1 MGAISLDDV
10 TKVYDPVGE
19 AVVAVE
25 DLDIDI
31 KDGEFLVLVGPSGC
45 GKSTTLRMVAGLES
59 ITDGTVSIGG
69 GVVNDAPPKERNIAM
84 VFQNYALYPHMT
96 VRENIGFGLKYS
108 SDLEKA
114 DRRERAEEAAEMM
127 GIEELLDDTP
137 DQLSGGQQQR
147 VALGRAIVRE
157 PEAFLFDEPLSNLD
171 AKLRTRMRTEIARLQ
186 RELGVTSIYV
196 THDQAE
202 AMTMGDRIAV
212 MNEGELQQI
221 GVPNEV
227 YKHPENRFV
236 AGFIGSP
243 RMNFIEATLDSR
255 AGSSVLVDRAGNGE
269 CLHYEVTE
277 SIRDGPDLEPGDD
290 VTVGVRPE
298 DLHVST
304 GEVDDDTGS
313 CRRPSTSWNRWAVT
327 TSSPSTS
334 AIKSGSRGSTRRSV
348 RRAGHLSPHRSI
360 PTRSTCS
367 RRTAGRSSPRG
378 STRSRSTIP
387 SRRRRRCEATTG
399 AFRNP
404 K

>member
-10 TKVYDPVGE
+10 TKAYDPVGE

-25 DLDIDI
+25 DLNIDI

-59 ITDGTVSIGG
+59 ITEGTISIGG
-69 GVVNDAPPKERNIAM
+69 EVVNDAPPKERNIAM

-108 SDLEKA
+108 SDLGKA
-114 DRRERAEEAAEMM
+114 DRRERAEEVAEMM

-186 RELGVTSIYV
+186 RELGVTSVYV

-212 MNEGELQQI
+212 INDGELQQI

-227 YKHPENRFV
+227 YEHPENRFV

-269 CLHYEVTE
+269 CLYYEVTE
-277 SIRDGPDLEPGDD
+277 SIMDGSDLEPGDD

-304 GEVDDDTGS
+304 GEVDDDHRVLQATVDVVEPMGS
-313 CRRPSTSWNRWAVT
+313 DNFITVDVGDQKWVARVDSSFSPPSGTSVT
-327 TSSPSTS
+327 ASFDPYALHLFAADGRT
-334 AIKSGSRGSTRRSV
+334 IKSQGIDEKSFHDSESAT
-348 RRAGHLSPHRSI
+348 
-360 PTRSTCS
+360 PTM
-367 RRTAGRSSPRG
+367 
-378 STRSRSTIP
+378 
-387 SRRRRRCEATTG
+387 
-399 AFRNP
+399 
-404 K
+404 